1 MISSIKNP
9 PLRIFF
15 WSEELVRRA
24 PNHISENMQLH
35 TYIFISVKTVM
46 EFHSVLLE
54 IEVTLIFF

>member
-46 EFHSVLLE
+46 EFHSVLVE
-54 IEVTLIFF
+54 I